1 MVAATMNI
9 EKARFNM
16 IEQQIRPWQVLD
28 PTVLS
33 LLSLVKR
40 EDFVPAAY
48 KDLAFAD
55 LEIPIGASGNASQK
69 MLAPKI
75 EARML
80 QELGVRNTDTVLEI
94 GTGSGY
100 MAALLAAQAEF
111 VYSVDIDPQLVEMAR
126 VNLKRVGITN
136 VSVDLGD
143 GANGWSMYAPYDAIV
158 ISASTPELPQQFYDD
173 LKVGGR
179 MVVIVGRA
187 PVMQAQLIV
196 RMTETSFSSVMLFET
211 VAAPL
216 VNAFQGKTFSF

>member
-1 MVAATMNI
+1 MSVTMDV
-9 EKARFNM
+9 EKARTNM
-16 IEQQIRPWQVLD
+16 IKQQIRPWEVLD
-28 PTVLS
+28 PGVLD
-33 LLSLVKR
+33 LLWKIKR
-40 EDFVPAAY
+40 EDFVPEKY
-48 KDLAFAD
+48 KSVAFAD
-55 LEIPIGASGNASQK
+55 IELPLKDAKEPSQV

-75 EARML
+75 EAKVL
-80 QELGVRNTDTVLEI
+80 QALALKDTDRVLEI
-94 GTGSGY
+94 GAGSGY

-158 ISASTPELPQQFYDD
+158 ISASTPELPQQFYND

-179 MVVIVGRA
+179 MVVIVGRE

>member
-1 MVAATMNI
+1 
-9 EKARFNM
+9 M
-16 IEQQIRPWQVLD
+16 IKQQIRPWEVLD
-28 PTVLS
+28 PGVLD
-33 LLSLVKR
+33 LLWKIKR
-40 EDFVPAAY
+40 EDFVPEKY
-48 KDLAFAD
+48 KSVAFAD
-55 LEIPIGASGNASQK
+55 IELPLKDAKEPSQV

-75 EARML
+75 EAKVL
-80 QELGVRNTDTVLEI
+80 QALALKDTDRVLEI
-94 GTGSGY
+94 GAGSGY

>member
-1 MVAATMNI
+1 MSVTMDV
-9 EKARFNM
+9 EKARTNM
-16 IEQQIRPWQVLD
+16 IKQQIRPWEVLD
-28 PTVLS
+28 PGVLD
-33 LLSLVKR
+33 LLWKIKR
-40 EDFVPAAY
+40 EDFVPEKY
-48 KDLAFAD
+48 KSVAFAD
-55 LEIPIGASGNASQK
+55 IELPLKDTKEPSQV
-69 MLAPKI
+69 MLTPKI
-75 EARML
+75 EAKVL
-80 QELGVRNTDTVLEI
+80 QALTLKDTDRVLEI
-94 GTGSGY
+94 GAGSGY

-111 VYSVDIDPQLVEMAR
+111 VYSVDIDPLLVEMAR
-126 VNLKRVGITN
+126 VNLKREGITN

-158 ISASTPELPQQFYDD
+158 ISASTPELPQQFYND

-179 MVVIVGRA
+179 MVVIVGRE

>member
-1 MVAATMNI
+1 MSVTMDV
-9 EKARFNM
+9 EKARTNM
-16 IEQQIRPWQVLD
+16 IKQQIRPWEVLD
-28 PTVLS
+28 PGVLD
-33 LLSLVKR
+33 LLWKIKR
-40 EDFVPAAY
+40 EDFVPEKY
-48 KDLAFAD
+48 KSVAFAD
-55 LEIPIGASGNASQK
+55 IELPLKDAKEPSQV

-75 EARML
+75 EAKVL
-80 QELGVRNTDTVLEI
+80 QALALKDTDRVLEI
-94 GTGSGY
+94 GAGSGY

-126 VNLKRVGITN
+126 VNLKREGITN

-211 VAAPL
+211 VAASL

>member
-1 MVAATMNI
+1 MSVTMDV
-9 EKARFNM
+9 EKARTNM
-16 IEQQIRPWQVLD
+16 IKQQIRPWEVLD
-28 PTVLS
+28 PGVLD
-33 LLSLVKR
+33 LLWKIKR
-40 EDFVPAAY
+40 EDFVPEKY
-48 KDLAFAD
+48 KSVAFAD
-55 LEIPIGASGNASQK
+55 IELPLKDAKEPSQV

-75 EARML
+75 EAKVL
-80 QELGVRNTDTVLEI
+80 QALALKDTDRVLEI
-94 GTGSGY
+94 GAGSGY

-158 ISASTPELPQQFYDD
+158 ISASTPELPQQFYND

-179 MVVIVGRA
+179 MVAIVGRE

>member
-1 MVAATMNI
+1 MSVTMDV
-9 EKARFNM
+9 EKARTNM
-16 IEQQIRPWQVLD
+16 IKQQIRPWEVLD
-28 PTVLS
+28 PGVLD
-33 LLSLVKR
+33 LLWKIKR
-40 EDFVPAAY
+40 EDFVPEKY
-48 KDLAFAD
+48 NIVAFAD
-55 LEIPIGASGNASQK
+55 IELPLKDAKEPSQV

-75 EARML
+75 EAKVL
-80 QELGVRNTDTVLEI
+80 QALALKDTDRVLEI
-94 GTGSGY
+94 GAGSGY

-126 VNLKRVGITN
+126 VNLKREGITN

-158 ISASTPELPQQFYDD
+158 ISASTPELPQQFYND

-179 MVVIVGRA
+179 MVVIVGRE

>member
-1 MVAATMNI
+1 MSVTMDV
-9 EKARFNM
+9 EKARTNM
-16 IEQQIRPWQVLD
+16 IKQQIRPWEVLD
-28 PTVLS
+28 PGVLD
-33 LLSLVKR
+33 LLWKIKR
-40 EDFVPAAY
+40 EDFVPEKY
-48 KDLAFAD
+48 KSVAFAD
-55 LEIPIGASGNASQK
+55 IELPLKDAKEPSQV

-75 EARML
+75 EAKVL
-80 QELGVRNTDTVLEI
+80 QALTLKDTDRVLEI
-94 GTGSGY
+94 GAGSGY

-111 VYSVDIDPQLVEMAR
+111 VYSVEIDPELVEMAR

-179 MVVIVGRA
+179 MVVIVGRE

>member
-1 MVAATMNI
+1 MSVTMDV
-9 EKARFNM
+9 EKARTNM
-16 IEQQIRPWQVLD
+16 IKQQIRPWEVLD
-28 PTVLS
+28 PGVLD
-33 LLSLVKR
+33 LLWKIKR
-40 EDFVPAAY
+40 EDFVPEKY
-48 KDLAFAD
+48 KSVAFAD
-55 LEIPIGASGNASQK
+55 IELPLKDAKEPSQV

-75 EARML
+75 EAKVL
-80 QELGVRNTDTVLEI
+80 QALALKDTDRVLEI
-94 GTGSGY
+94 GAGSGY

-126 VNLKRVGITN
+126 VNLKREGITN

>member
-1 MVAATMNI
+1 MSVTMDV
-9 EKARFNM
+9 EKARTNM
-16 IEQQIRPWQVLD
+16 IKQQIRPWEVLD
-28 PTVLS
+28 PGVLD
-33 LLSLVKR
+33 LLWKIKR
-40 EDFVPAAY
+40 EDFVPEKY
-48 KDLAFAD
+48 KSVAFAD
-55 LEIPIGASGNASQK
+55 IELPLKDAKEPSQV

-75 EARML
+75 EAKVL
-80 QELGVRNTDTVLEI
+80 QALALKDTDRVLEI
-94 GTGSGY
+94 GAGSGY

>member
-1 MVAATMNI
+1 MSVTMDV
-9 EKARFNM
+9 EKARTNM
-16 IEQQIRPWQVLD
+16 IKQQIRPWEVLD
-28 PTVLS
+28 PGVLD
-33 LLSLVKR
+33 LLWKIKR
-40 EDFVPAAY
+40 EDFVPEKY
-48 KDLAFAD
+48 KSVAFAD
-55 LEIPIGASGNASQK
+55 IELPLKDAKEPSQV

-75 EARML
+75 EAKVL
-80 QELGVRNTDTVLEI
+80 QALALKDTDRVLEI
-94 GTGSGY
+94 GAGSGY

-126 VNLKRVGITN
+126 VNLKREGITN

-216 VNAFQGKTFSF
+216 INAFQGKTFSF